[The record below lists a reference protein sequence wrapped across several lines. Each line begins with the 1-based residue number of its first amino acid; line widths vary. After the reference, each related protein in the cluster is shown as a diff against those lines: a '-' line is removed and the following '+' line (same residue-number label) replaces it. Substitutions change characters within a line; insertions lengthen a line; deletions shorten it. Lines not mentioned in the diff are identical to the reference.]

1 MERLRGAGCNV
12 GEYTGDGQG
21 EFVPAELHSV
31 EEGTGDAN
39 PEAEHRELEDGDDDG
54 DDNDDDG
61 IDLDHHPLLIFYDC
75 EATGLSIYND
85 HITDI
90 GAKVVACPTPL
101 RQPTFS
107 SLVRTTRHI
116 PAPGKNKNILRHE

>member
-1 MERLRGAGCNV
+1 MERLHGAGCNV

-21 EFVPAELHSV
+21 ELVSELHSV

-61 IDLDHHPLLIFYDC
+61 IDIDHHHLLR
-75 EATGLSIYND
+75 L
-85 HITDI
+85 
-90 GAKVVACPTPL
+90 
-101 RQPTFS
+101 
-107 SLVRTTRHI
+107 
-116 PAPGKNKNILRHE
+116 

>member
-21 EFVPAELHSV
+21 EFVSAELHSV

-54 DDNDDDG
+54 DDNDDDDNDDDDDG
-61 IDLDHHPLLIFYDC
+61 IDHHPLLIFYDC

-85 HITDI
+85 HLTLVQRLWPVPLHCGNQHFPVLSEPLDI
-90 GAKVVACPTPL
+90 
-101 RQPTFS
+101 F
-107 SLVRTTRHI
+107 
-116 PAPGKNKNILRHE
+116 